1 MATMTR
7 RGGISKKGER
17 YGWEYL
23 GPKPKTPS
31 HVKYF
36 LNISFF
42 KLSSHFVFSFH
53 SRSPSR
59 LIPGMIASDSRSR
72 NVEMDHFIPFPFP
85 NFWNA
90 LVHSLPVL
98 EIWEWIFYSLP
109 VPEIWKWSFSLPFRF
124 PKFGNG
130 ILNSCSCSELK
141 KVIPAHPWQKYTITQ
156 LRIYMTTD
164 WNYVLIICV
173 FK

>member
-1 MATMTR
+1 
-7 RGGISKKGER
+7 
-17 YGWEYL
+17 
-23 GPKPKTPS
+23 
-31 HVKYF
+31 
-36 LNISFF
+36 
-42 KLSSHFVFSFH
+42 
-53 SRSPSR
+53 
-59 LIPGMIASDSRSR
+59 MIASDSRSR

-98 EIWEWIFYSLP
+98 EVWEWIFYSLP

-173 FK
+173 FKKRAVHMLIFQLCTARFQGFEHFVWELLGTSKDFLSWHTCTKKLCALENYIYKWLMYE